1 MNILESIWIVITV
14 LIITVILVTDPKSTN
29 TGSSNNQLSLIFTST
44 SDGQKLLRKITWFMI
59 SIFYISSLLISYY
72 S

>member
-1 MNILESIWIVITV
+1 MNILESIWVVVTV
-14 LIITVILVTDPKSTN
+14 LIISVILLTDPKNTN